1 MSYPDIG
8 IQRYPTYNILPVPIV
23 AMIQHLVPLDCKAHV
38 QSRNVLMFWNAVPVQ
53 NMLYQIHRGTCII
66 GHVFLEAYG
75 RPEDLQHYQ
84 TYSNFNYN
92 LYFLF

>member
-1 MSYPDIG
+1 MSYADIG
-8 IQRYPTYNILPVPIV
+8 IQRYPIYNILSVPIV
-23 AMIQHLVPLDCKAHV
+23 AIIQYIVPLDCKAHV
-38 QSRNVLMFWNAVPVQ
+38 QSRNVLMFWNDVPIQ
-53 NMLYQIHRGTCII
+53 NMLYQVHRGTCII

-75 RPEDLQHYQ
+75 GPEDLQHYQ